1 MQPHWTTEPR
11 PFMPTKK
18 CKYTVLVFLKNGG
31 MHTKIIEA
39 YSSESATTQARELF
53 DIDSILF
60 NFILYS
66 IIILQRV

>member
-1 MQPHWTTEPR
+1 
-11 PFMPTKK
+11 
-18 CKYTVLVFLKNGG
+18 

-66 IIILQRV
+66 IIILQGV